1 MSAATSSFSPA
12 LSALQLS
19 SASKTQEAPSSLGFS
34 SVVSK
39 TLNPLIAKATRGV
52 NSVSGGG
59 SALGARMVSM
69 PTVKPP
75 VSLDFETSV
84 FKKEKINLAGHNEVS
99 LLIIKIHF
107 WVCLVN
113 LHIGW
118 LGYVWIL
125 INEFGKEKRETFY
138 SAWAFVCM
146 FSILISKKEKGNPSM
161 VDQKNT
167 LSRMEKEGKM
177 LKYCSTY
184 MNTCTF
190 MYLLLIRA
198 Y

>member
-1 MSAATSSFSPA
+1 MAAATSSFSPA

-19 SASKTQEAPSSLGFS
+19 SASKTHEAPSSLGFS

-84 FKKEKINLAGHNEVS
+84 FKKEKINLAGHDEVS
-99 LLIIKIHF
+99 L
-107 WVCLVN
+107 
-113 LHIGW
+113 
-118 LGYVWIL
+118 
-125 INEFGKEKRETFY
+125 
-138 SAWAFVCM
+138 
-146 FSILISKKEKGNPSM
+146 
-161 VDQKNT
+161 
-167 LSRMEKEGKM
+167 
-177 LKYCSTY
+177 
-184 MNTCTF
+184 
-190 MYLLLIRA
+190 
-198 Y
+198 